1 MGEEDPFDSL
11 LELEEKF
18 YNEGHRLGVEDG
30 RRAGLIEGR
39 LFGLE
44 NGFEKFAA
52 MGKLH
57 GRAVLW
63 AGRLPPSTRNSRAE
77 TASGEEASK
86 VEMQYRASRPLVSDS
101 VRNNSEEFCLDRVQ
115 DQDVPGIIPLLPE
128 NPRLE
133 KHIRTLYALV
143 EPSSLSTAN
152 NEDSVSDFDDRLKR
166 AEGKVRII
174 EKLSGEENHEVTV
187 NQPASSGTG
196 RRASPQWKAGD
207 GGIEDISVLGARH

>member
-1 MGEEDPFDSL
+1 MEEDPFDSL

-18 YNEGHRLGVEDG
+18 YDEGHSLGVEDG
-30 RRAGLIEGR
+30 RRAGLVEGR

-44 NGFEKFAA
+44 KGFEKYAA

-57 GRAVLW
+57 GRSVVW
-63 AGRLPPSTRNSRAE
+63 AGRLPPSVQDSQVGGFPKQKAFDSE
-77 TASGEEASK
+77 K
-86 VEMQYRASRPLVSDS
+86 QDQASRPLQSD
-101 VRNNSEEFCLDRVQ
+101 VVQ
-115 DQDVPGIIPLLPE
+115 DVKGGACTPQVEDQGDQVSGLPLLPS

-152 NEDSVSDFDDRLKR
+152 SEDAVSGFDDRLKR

-174 EKLSGEENHEVTV
+174 EKLVGEKNQGGTIDGSDVSGHGN
-187 NQPASSGTG
+187 
-196 RRASPQWKAGD
+196 RKARD
-207 GGIEDISVLGARH
+207 GGIEDINVLQARH